1 MKKFFFGL
9 ACFIGLMTVASCTQ
23 EQIDEVMAQKPT
35 VEFVSGEGYIVG
47 NTSVYLGTDLLFKV
61 KVAPNSGSEIELAHF
76 DFSITDLTG
85 ATVFNENPEI
95 TNPNGE
101 NIFEFTYTPTTP
113 STYTVTATV
122 TDKANKT
129 NVIMAVVDCVE
140 PVIEGLGTYT
150 GKVSINGHVS
160 TNDILGYTYD
170 DDYVIDS
177 LATTIT
183 LGTVDENNR
192 VSATLEIDGTPVT
205 LYGTMVEGNITFE
218 EFHFNKTITITIGI
232 TIDLAMN
239 MTGVLENDVLTLSG
253 TATGSGSTQ
262 ILLATLSA
270 NFENGVIEGSLAKV
284 TE

>member
-9 ACFIGLMTVASCTQ
+9 ACVIGLMTFASCTQ

-47 NTSVYLGTDLLFKV
+47 NTGVDFGTELLFKV
-61 KVAPNSGSEIELAHF
+61 RVAPNSGSEMELSHF

-85 ATVFNENPEI
+85 TTVFNENPEI

-101 NIFEFTYTPTTP
+101 NIFEFSYTPTAP

-122 TDKANKT
+122 TDKAGKINNIT
-129 NVIMAVVDCVE
+129 AVVGYVE
-140 PVIEGLGTYT
+140 PVVEGLGTFT
-150 GKVSINGHVS
+150 GIVNINGHVT
-160 TNDILGYTYD
+160 TNEVVGYTYD

-192 VSATLEIDGTPVT
+192 VSATLRIDNTPVA
-205 LYGTMVEGNITFE
+205 LYGTMVDGIITFD
-218 EFHFNKTITITIGI
+218 EFHFNKSIIITATITL
-232 TIDLAMN
+232 DLIMN
-239 MTGVLENDVLTLSG
+239 VTAVIENDVMTLSG
-253 TATGSGSTQ
+253 TATGQGRTTVFF
-262 ILLATLSA
+262 ATIEA
-270 NFENGVIEGSLAKV
+270 NYNGTVDGSLTKV

>member
-1 MKKFFFGL
+1 M
-9 ACFIGLMTVASCTQ
+9 
-23 EQIDEVMAQKPT
+23 
-35 VEFVSGEGYIVG
+35 
-47 NTSVYLGTDLLFKV
+47 
-61 KVAPNSGSEIELAHF
+61 AHF

-85 ATVFNENPEI
+85 NVVFNENPEI
-95 TNPNGE
+95 AEPSGE

-150 GKVSINGHVS
+150 GIVSINGHVS

-177 LATTIT
+177 LATNIT